1 MGGTTG
7 GAAQVAGI
15 RGCVGSRARSL
26 IFHLPVQGDAIQQPE
41 LRFPIPQSSPR
52 SIIGSVPTVHQ
63 HGRRLRHPSGENP
76 LPAPADT
83 KNFQHLRRLRRQH
96 CEVDEFLCS
105 ECFDGTFD
113 LWMSL
118 FSSIMKS
125 SLTSHL
131 GLKKYVLKILVI
143 VYRDMAVYAAKKMKK
158 SNGVQELCNV
168 WEFSYR
174 FLAVYLLA
182 QVWGRK

>member
-1 MGGTTG
+1 
-7 GAAQVAGI
+7 
-15 RGCVGSRARSL
+15 
-26 IFHLPVQGDAIQQPE
+26 
-41 LRFPIPQSSPR
+41 
-52 SIIGSVPTVHQ
+52 
-63 HGRRLRHPSGENP
+63 
-76 LPAPADT
+76 
-83 KNFQHLRRLRRQH
+83 
-96 CEVDEFLCS
+96 
-105 ECFDGTFD
+105 
-113 LWMSL
+113 MSL

-174 FLAVYLLA
+174 FLTVYLLE